1 MQTADE
7 FKPKYEIPETVK
19 DTGADYVHTKAY
31 QAAYDFSVYLHEKM
45 KKLPHYEKFTLQK
58 EIRDAIDQILD
69 EVEQYEI
76 TKVISHL
83 YTADRAKRRL
93 LRKIRL
99 AYDLKYSAI
108 NENVLFYCATQLAII
123 GKLIGGLIGEA
134 KGKERKQGGAGK

>member
-1 MQTADE
+1 MQNAETYKAQYE
-7 FKPKYEIPETVK
+7 PPKTVI
-19 DTGADYVHTKAY
+19 DTGADYIHTKAH

-58 EIRDAIDQILD
+58 EIRESIDIILD

-76 TKVISHL
+76 TKVVSHL
-83 YTADRAKRRL
+83 YTADRQKRRL
-93 LRKIRL
+93 MRKLRL

-108 NENVLFYCATQLAII
+108 NEDVLFYCAGQTAII

-134 KGKERKQGGAGK
+134 KERKQGAAGK

>member
-1 MQTADE
+1 MQNAKE
-7 FKPKYEIPETVK
+7 YEAKYNVPQVVI
-19 DTGADYVHTKAY
+19 DTKADYVHTKAH

-58 EIRDAIDQILD
+58 EIREAIDVIMD

-83 YTADRAKRRL
+83 YAADRQKRRL
-93 LRKIRL
+93 MRKLRL

-108 NENVLFYCATQLAII
+108 NDDVLFYCASQTAII
-123 GKLIGGLIGEA
+123 GALIGGLIAEA
-134 KGKERKQGGAGK
+134 KERKTAAGK

>member
-1 MQTADE
+1 MQNAKTYEAKYTA
-7 FKPKYEIPETVK
+7 PETVI
-19 DTGADYVHTKAY
+19 DTGADYIHTKAH

-58 EIRDAIDQILD
+58 EIRESIDLILD

-76 TKVISHL
+76 TKVVSHL

-93 LRKIRL
+93 LRKLRL

-108 NENVLFYCATQLAII
+108 NDDVLFYCASQLAII
-123 GKLIGGLIGEA
+123 GALIGGLIGEA
-134 KGKERKQGGAGK
+134 KERKAAAGAAR

>member
-1 MQTADE
+1 MQNAKE
-7 FKPKYEIPETVK
+7 HEAKYKTPEVIN
-19 DTGADYVHTKAY
+19 DAGADYVHTKAH

-58 EIRDAIDQILD
+58 EIRESIDEILD

-108 NENVLFYCATQLAII
+108 NEDVLFYCASNLAII
-123 GKLIGGLIGEA
+123 GALIGGLIGEA
-134 KGKERKQGGAGK
+134 KERKAAERAAK

>member
-1 MQTADE
+1 MQSAKTYEA
-7 FKPKYEIPETVK
+7 KYNAPDAVI
-19 DTGADYVHTKAY
+19 DTGADYIHTKAH

-58 EIRDAIDQILD
+58 EIRENIDEILD

-76 TKVISHL
+76 TKVASHL

-93 LRKIRL
+93 MRKLRL

-108 NENVLFYCATQLAII
+108 NEDVLFYCAGQTAII
-123 GKLIGGLIGEA
+123 GALIGGLIKEA
-134 KGKERKQGGAGK
+134 KERKASGAAK

>member
-1 MQTADE
+1 MQNATDYKAQH
-7 FKPKYEIPETVK
+7 PTPEVID
-19 DTGADYVHTKAY
+19 DTGADYARTKAH

-58 EIRDAIDQILD
+58 EIRESIDEVLD
-69 EVEQYEI
+69 EIEQYEI
-76 TKVISHL
+76 TKTVSHL

-108 NENVLFYCATQLAII
+108 NEDVLFYCASTLSVI
-123 GKLIGGLIGEA
+123 GALIGGLIKTEKEKKEA
-134 KGKERKQGGAGK
+134 ARAGK